1 MSYIRK
7 HNKKWQAVVRRNK
20 ITVIKSF
27 TLKSEATKWAIRT
40 EAQIENGEYKKIK
53 DYQKSSQI
61 KFKELLKI
69 YWDRDGYKSKDP
81 RKLKYKIDTLARDSI
96 GKIYVSDLTGEV
108 LAKFRDRRLQTK
120 SPATVKKDLL
130 YISNIINKAK
140 REYNIAIGINPVSL
154 VEKPKEPEHRKRRLM
169 TYEYQQLLKA
179 CAQSKCIWLKPLFIF
194 AIETAMRRGELLSLT
209 RDTINLQKRMAFL
222 EETKNGSSRTV
233 PLSVVALRTI
243 QELPISFD
251 RKLFPIGISSFRFYW
266 KQAMS
271 RANVEDFRFH
281 DLRHEAISRF
291 FEKGLSIP
299 EVALISGHKD
309 IRMLFRYTHLKAED
323 ILRKL

>member
-1 MSYIRK
+1 M
-7 HNKKWQAVVRRNK
+7 
-20 ITVIKSF
+20 
-27 TLKSEATKWAIRT
+27 
-40 EAQIENGEYKKIK
+40 
-53 DYQKSSQI
+53 
-61 KFKELLKI
+61 LKI

-96 GKIYVSDLTGEV
+96 GKIYVSNLTGEV

-140 REYNIAIGINPVSL
+140 RECNIAIGINPVPL
-154 VEKPKEPEHRKRRLM
+154 VENPKEPEHRKRRL
-169 TYEYQQLLKA
+169 TITEYQQLLKA
-179 CAQSKCIWLKPLFIF
+179 CAQSKCIWLKPLFIL

-209 RDTINLQKRMAFL
+209 GDTINHQKRMNFL
-222 EETKNGSSRTV
+222 EETKNGSSRTI
-233 PLSVVALRTI
+233 PLSTEAIRTI
-243 QELPISFD
+243 QELPVSFD

-266 KQAMS
+266 KQAMR
-271 RANVEDFRFH
+271 RANVEDLRFH